1 LIAVRVRLKY
11 PHPLAGRGRV
21 AIDESRIQFAIQLAR
36 RIVRCVENV
45 ECGMARGIFSDDQ
58 GGGDGDGG
66 DGGEIE
72 PAEAQCLEPPQ
83 D

>member
-1 LIAVRVRLKY
+1 
-11 PHPLAGRGRV
+11 
-21 AIDESRIQFAIQLAR
+21 
-36 RIVRCVENV
+36 
-45 ECGMARGIFSDDQ
+45 MARGIFSDDQ